1 MMIGSKRLAA
11 AGALAAISVLP
22 LAPWSAFAAPSPPI
36 SSRHIHIDC
45 EYSRVCPDLANPGDV
60 YGAEYVGHDEPSLLF
75 YSNVPGSGNQMRYDV
90 TVPSDPPATN
100 PLSRSYHFELNGA
113 MWFGMALCDT
123 QS

>member
-45 EYSRVCPDLANPGDV
+45 EYSRVCPDLANPEDV

-75 YSNVPGSGNQMRYDV
+75 YSNVPGSGNQMGYGVAGPIGR
-90 TVPSDPPATN
+90 PGTN
-100 PLSRSYHFELNGA
+100 RLCLSY
-113 MWFGMALCDT
+113 
-123 QS
+123 Q